1 MAPNDP
7 ALRTFRDGVREMKA
21 RSDRDPLDPLGWH
34 IYGAQHSIFCA
45 TTSFRMQVHYG
56 WYFLPWHRAF
66 LLNLEQKIRVL
77 TGDRT
82 FALPYWDWTRDNRL
96 PAALFGAGNPLLD
109 TTRIQTRDDRLPA
122 DFTELGP
129 SMRGPSFPQ
138 FAGLARRP
146 DYPQIEG
153 ALEQSAHNNVHN
165 WIGGNMASFDGA
177 GFDPMFGTH
186 HGNIDR
192 LWEAW
197 KAASPEH
204 RDPEDREWRDFRFS
218 FYGADGKVEQIRVA
232 DLSDVRRLGY
242 RYDTLAWRS
251 TLTAG
256 RHAGVPGRRRGGRQ
270 AFALPRSEGGCAS
283 GRGFWRSG
291 PRPASVHTNAAS
303 DAPAL
308 PQDLPPASG
317 LGEPG
322 RPAGGDLQR
331 HLHPAADRR
340 RQLRARPHGQ
350 HPGGGARAGAR
361 GAAPRR
367 SGAGRHRTRRP

>member
-1 MAPNDP
+1 
-7 ALRTFRDGVREMKA
+7 
-21 RSDRDPLDPLGWH
+21 
-34 IYGAQHSIFCA
+34 
-45 TTSFRMQVHYG
+45 
-56 WYFLPWHRAF
+56 
-66 LLNLEQKIRVL
+66 
-77 TGDRT
+77 
-82 FALPYWDWTRDNRL
+82 
-96 PAALFGAGNPLLD
+96 
-109 TTRIQTRDDRLPA
+109 
-122 DFTELGP
+122 
-129 SMRGPSFPQ
+129 MRGPSFPQ

-251 TLTAG
+251 TLTA
-256 RHAGVPGRRRGGRQ
+256 ADTPEYPGGGEVVARLSLSPAQKAAVRRV
-270 AFALPRSEGGCAS
+270 AAS
-283 GRGFWRSG
+283 GIRGRVRLQYTRMQLPMHPLCHRIFLLH
-291 PRPASVHTNAAS
+291 PASATPGARQVATYSGTFTLLPIADANSGLDRTVNTQVEAP
-303 DAPAL
+303 APAL
-308 PQDLPPASG
+308 
-317 LGEPG
+317 
-322 RPAGGDLQR
+322 
-331 HLHPAADRR
+331 AA
-340 RQLRARPHGQ
+340 LL
-350 HPGGGARAGAR
+350 R
-361 GAAPRR
+361 GAPVQVVIVPVALKGR
-367 SGAGRHRTRRP
+367 SIPTEPLRLEGVELLIDA